1 MSCRAC
7 AAITFV
13 HKEGRIYH
21 RVDEDL
27 GFTGRVQG
35 MDQKEAVGKLTK
47 PVDNPRID
55 CRSSWRFSKR
65 ARRDSESLAQ
75 ISLAV
80 LDAGGQRSKDIVIID
95 KERKLNQA
103 HFGYSDRTK

>member
-1 MSCRAC
+1 MSFRAC
-7 AAITFV
+7 PVITFA

-35 MDQKEAVGKLTK
+35 MDQKEAVKKLTK

-55 CRSSWRFSKR
+55 RRSMSREPR
-65 ARRDSESLAQ
+65 QDSESLAQ

-80 LDAGGQRSKDIVIID
+80 LDAGAKIS
-95 KERKLNQA
+95 
-103 HFGYSDRTK
+103 SS